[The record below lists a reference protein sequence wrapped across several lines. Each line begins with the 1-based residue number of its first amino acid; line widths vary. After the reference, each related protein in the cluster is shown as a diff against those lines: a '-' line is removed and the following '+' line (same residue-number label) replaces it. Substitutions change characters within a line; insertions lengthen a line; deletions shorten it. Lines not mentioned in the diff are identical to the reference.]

1 MYFYLIGT
9 IFFDYQVARMKK
21 DRNRSYRLV
30 VLHLGK
36 KLKLKKL
43 KQNQNSSKKLPINSR
58 KSSQNSNYRKF
69 FLQHC
74 ILYFYEGRKGH
85 FSRIFHP
92 KTRIFCTKLNNS
104 SENFKIFFEKLK
116 DFCKNSRNFSKN
128 SVYRKIYS
136 LKLP

>member
-1 MYFYLIGT
+1 MYLMQACRFA
-9 IFFDYQVARMKK
+9 FE
-21 DRNRSYRLV
+21 
-30 VLHLGK
+30 
-36 KLKLKKL
+36 KKL
-43 KQNQNSSKKLPINSR
+43 KQKKTQAISKLKQKTPKNSR

-74 ILYFYEGRKGH
+74 ILYFNEGKKGH

-92 KTRIFCTKLNNS
+92 KTRIFCPKLNNS

-136 LKLP
+136 PKLPQKVQNDKPAIASATGVH